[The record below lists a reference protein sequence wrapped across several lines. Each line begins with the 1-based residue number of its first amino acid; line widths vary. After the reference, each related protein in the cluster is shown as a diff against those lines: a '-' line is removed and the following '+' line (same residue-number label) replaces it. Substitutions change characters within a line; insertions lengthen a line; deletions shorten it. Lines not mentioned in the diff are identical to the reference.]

1 MPALQND
8 LTQGSVSRK
17 LIRYAM
23 PLVASSLLQAI
34 YSITDIIIAGHFIGD
49 VGISAINTSSVIMN
63 MLTQLAI
70 GLTVGGN
77 ILVGRYFGSGDEEE
91 RKKAEAWID
100 MGFDDQVI
108 RLAYEKTVY
117 KKQKMDWD
125 YMNGILCGW
134 HKKNLHTLAEIEAG
148 DAPRRRSA
156 GPAMQDH
163 PARPGDADRRVRE
176 DVARMRE
183 FLRRQNEEGG

>member
-49 VGISAINTSSVIMN
+49 NGISAINTSSVIMN

-70 GLTVGGN
+70 GVTATFWSAA
-77 ILVGRYFGSGDEEE
+77 IS
-91 RKKAEAWID
+91 AA
-100 MGFDDQVI
+100 
-108 RLAYEKTVY
+108 
-117 KKQKMDWD
+117 
-125 YMNGILCGW
+125 
-134 HKKNLHTLAEIEAG
+134 
-148 DAPRRRSA
+148 APRRTA
-156 GPAMQDH
+156 GKQRAIP
-163 PARPGDADRRVRE
+163 
-176 DVARMRE
+176 
-183 FLRRQNEEGG
+183 

>member
-34 YSITDIIIAGHFIGD
+34 YSITDIIVAGHFIGD
-49 VGISAINTSSVIMN
+49 TGISAINTSSVIMN

-77 ILVGRYFGSGDEEE
+77 ILVGRYFGSGAEEE
-91 RKKAEAWID
+91 RKKAA
-100 MGFDDQVI
+100 GNT
-108 RLAYEKTVY
+108 LTVVSLPVSCSPP
-117 KKQKMDWD
+117 WS
-125 YMNGILCGW
+125 CCW
-134 HKKNLHTLAEIEAG
+134 
-148 DAPRRRSA
+148 P
-156 GPAMQDH
+156 GPSWCC
-163 PARPGDADRRVRE
+163 
-176 DVARMRE
+176 
-183 FLRRQNEEGG
+183 